1 MSFIIEPEK
10 RVPVVYDVDVAV
22 AGGGIAGMIAALAA
36 ARKQAKTL
44 VIDRFGSF
52 GGNMGPGMFGGGSM
66 HYALED
72 DNALVNKIGLGGV
85 PEEFLRRI
93 IFSRPNADGITE
105 EMCKKLESAHLNVP
119 ELRVGTGGGLPGYAI
134 DSHAASHVAFKMMEE
149 AKVQMLLSAYV
160 ADPIMEGSKV
170 KGVLVE
176 TKSGRLAV
184 LAKVVIDATGE
195 GDVAFRAGA
204 EMLNLSPSCGVTF
217 AIKGVDWE
225 KYCKYIE
232 ENGAKILDYFS
243 LDYFSEKSLPK
254 EADGFH
260 YVREIAG
267 YPEAGVAIML
277 KSPKDG
283 ICFGRTGGSAKGID
297 FSDAKQVTLIEREH
311 REHVFEFAAFMRK
324 HAPGFENSYLLFI
337 APYLGAR
344 GGRTI
349 DPVQRVRGADVLA
362 HRKFDDVIYIY
373 FHDKS
378 PDFCDVPYRIML
390 PKKIDGLLA
399 AGRSGLYY
407 GPNFRVR
414 WSVMLN
420 AQAAGLAAALCAA
433 QGVEPLNLDVKELQ
447 KELVKVGC
455 PLGDEKRIKELGLE

>member
-1 MSFIIEPEK
+1 MFVIEPEK
-10 RVPVVYDVDVAV
+10 KIPVAYDVDVAV

-119 ELRVGTGGGLPGYAI
+119 ELRVGAGGGLPGYAL
-134 DSHAASHVAFKMMEE
+134 DSNTTSYVAFKMMEE
-149 AKVQMLLSAYV
+149 GGVQMLLSAYV
-160 ADPIMEGSKV
+160 ADPIMKGSKV
-170 KGVLVE
+170 NGLLVE
-176 TKSGRLAV
+176 TKSGRQAV
-184 LAKVVIDATGE
+184 KAKVVIDATGE

-204 EMLNLSPSCGVTF
+204 PMLNRSPNCGVAF

-225 KYCKYIE
+225 TYQKHGNPNE
-232 ENGAKILDYFS
+232 TG
-243 LDYFSEKSLPK
+243 
-254 EADGFH
+254 GFH
-260 YVREIAG
+260 YVREIDG
-267 YPEAGVAIML
+267 YPKAGVGITL
-277 KSPKDG
+277 KAPKDG
-283 ICFGRTGGSAKGID
+283 ICFGRTGGGAEGID
-297 FSDAKQVTLIEREH
+297 FSDAKQVTLIERKH
-311 REHVFEFAAFMRK
+311 REHVFEYAAFMRK
-324 HAPGFENSYLLFI
+324 HARGFENSYLLFV

-349 DPVQRVRGADVLA
+349 DPVQRVTSADLMA
-362 HRKFDDVIYIY
+362 QRKFDDVIYIY

-378 PDFCDVPYRIML
+378 PGFCDIPYRIML
-390 PKKIDGLLA
+390 PKNIDGLLA

-407 GPNFRVR
+407 GPNFRQR

-420 AQAAGLAAALCAA
+420 AQAAGLAAALSIAE
-433 QGVEPLNLDVKELQ
+433 GVEPRNLNVKKLQ
-447 KELVKVGC
+447 KVLVKLGC
-455 PLGDEKRIKELGLE
+455 PLGDEKRIKELDLE

>member
-1 MSFIIEPEK
+1 MFVIEPEK
-10 RVPVVYDVDVAV
+10 KIPVVYDVDVAV
-22 AGGGIAGMIAALAA
+22 AGGGIAGMIAALAS

-119 ELRVGTGGGLPGYAI
+119 ELRVGAGGGLPGYAL
-134 DSHAASHVAFKMMEE
+134 DSNATSHIAFKMMEE
-149 AKVQMLLSAYV
+149 AEVQMLLSSYV

-170 KGVLVE
+170 KGLLVE
-176 TKSGRLAV
+176 TKSGRQAV
-184 LAKVVIDATGE
+184 KAKVVIDATGE

-204 EMLNLSPSCGVTF
+204 PMLNRSPNCGVAF

-225 KYCKYIE
+225 IY
-232 ENGAKILDYFS
+232 
-243 LDYFSEKSLPK
+243 EKHGNPK

-260 YVREIAG
+260 YVREIDN
-267 YPEAGVAIML
+267 YPKAGVGITL
-277 KSPKDG
+277 KTPKDG
-283 ICFGRTGGSAKGID
+283 ISFGRTGGGADGID

-311 REHVFEFAAFMRK
+311 REHVFEYAAFMRK
-324 HAPGFENSYLLFI
+324 HARGFENSYLLFI

-349 DPVQRVRGADVLA
+349 DPVQRVTSADLMA
-362 HRKFDDVIYIY
+362 QRKFDDVIYIY

-378 PDFCDVPYRIML
+378 PGFCDIPYRIML
-390 PKKIDGLLA
+390 PQKIDGLLA

-407 GPNFRVR
+407 GPNFRQR

-420 AQAAGLAAALCAA
+420 AQAAGLAAALSIAE
-433 QGVEPLNLDVKELQ
+433 GVEPRNLDVKKLQ
-447 KELVKVGC
+447 KVLVKLGC
-455 PLGDEKRIKELGLE
+455 PLGDKKRIKELDLE